1 MNRTVAKTK
10 PMLVSLFRYSLQDHE
25 AMNNIYPHVLVE
37 LSHTVEIH
45 HFCGKGNTPHW
56 LADQAEVC
64 VHELPVRF
72 RRGCEIDKWTKTLL
86 WYFISL
92 RAAWW
97 ARRHNANLIY
107 IEESL
112 PWLPLL
118 LAWVAAC
125 PVAMSAADIFWDVYL
140 PDNGITGRLKR
151 VLLRMDVRVWKR
163 LRGLITHT
171 QAFKEYA
178 VRQGLSAGRVFVVPE
193 ACEDTSF
200 RRTDRY
206 AARQAAGYKGDEQV
220 VLHHGILVP
229 NKALE
234 RLLDFIAPVLH
245 ERPHLRIEFAGD
257 GPMRNKLEAKAK
269 ELNIQGQVRLLG
281 WLPTVAQ
288 LNILLNA
295 ADVSVVMREGRIS
308 DHFQVTANLLHS
320 LACGSPILAARLKGI
335 AELVHEGENGL
346 LFNPSDGDE
355 FRRQLVR
362 LLDDEQ
368 LRRRLA
374 DAALK
379 TAQDQ
384 LNPRCVTEAWAMA
397 LRALISEQ
405 EERMPC

>member
-1 MNRTVAKTK
+1 MNKTGAEIK
-10 PMLVSLFRYSLQDHE
+10 PILVSLFRYSLQDHE
-25 AMNNIYPHVLVE
+25 AMANTYPHVLAD
-37 LSHTVEIH
+37 LGRTVDVH
-45 HFCGKGNTPHW
+45 HFCGKGKTRHW
-56 LADQAEVC
+56 LADQAGVC
-64 VHELPVRF
+64 VHELPVSF
-72 RRGCEIDKWTKTLL
+72 RRGCEMDKWTKTLL

-107 IEESL
+107 IEDSL

-151 VLLRMDVRVWKR
+151 VLLRLDVLVWKR
-163 LRGLITHT
+163 LHGLITHT
-171 QAFKEYA
+171 QTFKEYA
-178 VRQGLSAGRVFVVPE
+178 VSQGLPANRIFVVPE

-200 RRTDRY
+200 RRMDRNT
-206 AARQAAGYKGDEQV
+206 ARQAAGYKGDEQV

-229 NKALE
+229 NKALD
-234 RLLDFIAPVLH
+234 RLLEFIAPVLQ
-245 ERPHLRIEFAGD
+245 ERPHLRLEFAGD
-257 GPMRNKLEAKAK
+257 GPMRNKLEAEAK
-269 ELNIQGQVRLLG
+269 MLHIQRQVRFLG
-281 WLPTVAQ
+281 WLPNVAQ

-295 ADVSVVMREGRIS
+295 ADVSVVMRAGRLS

-335 AELVHEGENGL
+335 AELVRDGENGL

-355 FRRQLVR
+355 CRRQLVR
-362 LLDDEQ
+362 LLDDEP

-374 DAALK
+374 EAALK
-379 TAQDQ
+379 TAQEQ
-384 LNPRCVTEAWAMA
+384 LNPRRITSAWAAAIRILMTDP
-397 LRALISEQ
+397 EMGMQ
-405 EERMPC
+405 

>member
-1 MNRTVAKTK
+1 MKRIAARPK
-10 PMLVSLFRYSLQDHE
+10 PILVSLFRYALQDHE
-25 AMNNIYPHVLVE
+25 AMANTYPHVLAD
-37 LSHTVEIH
+37 LGRTVEVH
-45 HFCGKGNTPHW
+45 HFCGKGQTRHW
-56 LADQAEVC
+56 LADQAGVC

-72 RRGCEIDKWTKTLL
+72 RRDCETDKWAKTLW

-97 ARRHNANLIY
+97 ARRHKADLIY
-107 IEESL
+107 IEETL

-118 LAWVAAC
+118 LAWVSGC
-125 PVAMSAADIFWDVYL
+125 PTAISAADMFWDVYL
-140 PDNGITGRLKR
+140 PDHGIAGKLKR
-151 VLLRMDVRVWKR
+151 VLLRIDVWVWQR

-178 VRQGLSAGRVFVVPE
+178 VRQGLSDDRIFVVPE

-206 AARQAAGYKGDEQV
+206 NARQSAGYHNNEQV
-220 VLHHGILVP
+220 ILHHGLLVP
-229 NKALE
+229 NKALD
-234 RLLDFIAPVLH
+234 RLLDFIAPLLH
-245 ERPHLRIEFAGD
+245 ERPRLRIEFVGD

-269 ELNIQGQVRLLG
+269 ILHIQEQVRLLG

-295 ADVSVVMREGRIS
+295 ADVSVVMRAGRVS

-320 LACGSPILAARLKGI
+320 LACGSPILAARLKGV
-335 AELVHEGENGL
+335 AELIHEGENGL
-346 LFNPSDGDE
+346 LFNPADGDE

-362 LLDDEQ
+362 LLDDEP

-374 DAALK
+374 DAALI
-379 TAQDQ
+379 TARTR
-384 LNPRCVTEAWAMA
+384 LNPRCITSAWVAA
-397 LRALISEQ
+397 LRTLLTDFGKATQ
-405 EERMPC
+405 